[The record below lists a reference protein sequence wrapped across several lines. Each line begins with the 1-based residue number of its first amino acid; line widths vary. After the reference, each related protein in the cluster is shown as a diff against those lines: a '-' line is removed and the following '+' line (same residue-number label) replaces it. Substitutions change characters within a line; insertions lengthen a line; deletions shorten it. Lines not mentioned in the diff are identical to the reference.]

1 MERIVTYHWDDA
13 HIGTTVERFLR
24 RQGISH
30 RVLVD
35 LKNTTNGISIDGAP
49 VRTIDRL
56 PKSGT
61 LRICLPETD
70 RSDTIP
76 QADIPLSILYE
87 DEDLFVLNK
96 PAGIAVHPSPQ
107 NRENTI
113 ANGLAALYAKRRQ
126 PFVFRAIG
134 RLDKNTSGLIV
145 LAKNALSA
153 GLLTAQAAQK
163 IMHHTYLAVCA
174 GDLPDKG
181 TINAPIGRAEDSAIR
196 RIVRADG
203 DYAVTHYERLCT
215 RNGYSL
221 ARVWLETGRTHQIRV
236 HFAHIGHPL
245 PGDFLYAPDFSLID
259 RHALH
264 AHTLTLRQPITG
276 QLLSFTAPLPPDMQA
291 FFPDFSDTEKRL
303 R

>member
-1 MERIVTYHWDDA
+1 MDRIVTYKWTNENV
-13 HIGTTVERFLR
+13 GTTVERFLR
-24 RQGISH
+24 RQGVSH

-35 LKNTTNGISIDGAP
+35 LKNTKNGLCIDGVP

-56 PKSGT
+56 PEHGV
-61 LRICLPETD
+61 LRLSLPETD
-70 RSDTIP
+70 CSDTIP
-76 QADIPLSILYE
+76 QADIPLEIIYE

-96 PAGIAVHPSPQ
+96 PSGIAVHPSPQ

-113 ANGLAALYAKRRQ
+113 ANGLAALYAKRGQ

-153 GLLTAQAAQK
+153 GLLTAQASQK
-163 IMHHTYLAVCA
+163 VMRHTYLAVCKGA
-174 GDLPDKG
+174 LPTNG
-181 TINAPIGRAEDSAIR
+181 TIDAPIARAQDSAIG
-196 RIVRADG
+196 RIVHMDG
-203 DYAVTHYERLCT
+203 DHAVTHYERLCT
-215 RNGYSL
+215 QDGYSL

-245 PGDFLYAPDFSLID
+245 PGDFLYCPDFSRID

-276 QLLSFTAPLPPDMQA
+276 EALSFTCPLPPDMQV
-291 FFPDFSDTEKRL
+291 FFPNFSL
-303 R
+303 

>member
-1 MERIVTYHWDDA
+1 MERIITYHWEA
-13 HIGTTVERFLR
+13 SQAGTTVERFLR
-24 RQGISH
+24 RQGVSH
-30 RVLVD
+30 RILVE
-35 LKNTTNGISIDGAP
+35 LKNTSSGICIDGIP

-56 PKSGT
+56 PACGT

-70 RSDTIP
+70 CSDTIP
-76 QADIPLSILYE
+76 QADIPLQILYE
-87 DEDLFVLNK
+87 DEDFFVVNK

-113 ANGLAALYAKRRQ
+113 ANGLAALYAKRNQ

-153 GLLTAQAAQK
+153 GLLTAQASHK
-163 IMHHTYLAVCA
+163 ILYHTYLAVCT
-174 GDLPDKG
+174 GQLPERG
-181 TINAPIGRAEDSAIR
+181 TIQAPIGRAEDSVIR
-196 RIVRADG
+196 RIVRTDG
-203 DYAVTHYERLCT
+203 ASAITHYVRLDT
-215 RNGYSL
+215 KNGYSL

-236 HFAHIGHPL
+236 HFSHIGHPL
-245 PGDFLYAPDFSLID
+245 PGDFLYYPDFSKIS

-264 AHTLTLRQPITG
+264 AHTLTLRQPVTG
-276 QLLSFTAPLPPDMQA
+276 QLLFFTAPLPSDMQV
-291 FFPDFSDTEKRL
+291 FGFPDTAERL

>member
-1 MERIVTYHWDDA
+1 MDRIITYKWNPEQS
-13 HIGTTVERFLR
+13 GTTVERFLR
-24 RQGISH
+24 RQGVSH

-35 LKNTTNGISIDGAP
+35 LKNTENGICIDGSP

-56 PKSGT
+56 PERGV

-70 RSDTIP
+70 HSDTIP
-76 QADIPLSILYE
+76 QADIPLDIVYE
-87 DEDLFVLNK
+87 DEDLFVVNK

-113 ANGLAALYAKRRQ
+113 ANGLAALYAKRGQ

-153 GLLTAQAAQK
+153 GLLTAQASQK
-163 IMHHTYLAVCA
+163 VMHHSYLAICKGV
-174 GDLPDKG
+174 LPPSG
-181 TINAPIGRAEDSAIR
+181 TIDAPIARADGSVIR
-196 RIVRADG
+196 RIVHPDG
-203 DYAVTHYERLCT
+203 DHAVTHYTRLCVQD
-215 RNGYSL
+215 GYSL
-221 ARVWLETGRTHQIRV
+221 ARVRLETGRTHQIRV
-236 HFAHIGHPL
+236 HFSHIGYPL
-245 PGDFLYAPDFSLID
+245 PGDFIYCDDFSRIG

-276 QLLSFTAPLPPDMQA
+276 EPLCFTAPLPPDMQA
-291 FFPDFSDTEKRL
+291 FFPNLSL
-303 R
+303 